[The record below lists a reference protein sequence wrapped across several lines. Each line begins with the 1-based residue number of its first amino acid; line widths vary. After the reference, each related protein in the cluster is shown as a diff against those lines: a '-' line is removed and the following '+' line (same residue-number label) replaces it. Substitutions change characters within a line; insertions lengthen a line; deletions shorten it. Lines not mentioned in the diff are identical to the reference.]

1 MELLRARDYRRMPWK
16 NGGGETFEI
25 AASPP
30 GASLDAIDWRL
41 SMASV
46 TTDGP
51 FSVFP
56 GIDRTLVI
64 LQGEGLHLEIGDE
77 QRTVRLDR
85 HSQPFAFAG
94 DVPLQARL
102 LDGPVTDLNV
112 MSHRDRCSHRV
123 QRLQVSGRKVIDTDA
138 PIIALVCCSG
148 TALCGS
154 TQAPP
159 ALIDERDC
167 LLFRDSPRQLVLNA
181 APSAVLLLAG
191 FHPTTV

>member
-30 GASLDAIDWRL
+30 GAPLDAIDWRL

-46 TTDGP
+46 ASDGP
-51 FSVFP
+51 FSCFP

-64 LQGEGLHLEIGDE
+64 LQGEGLQLEVGGAP
-77 QRTVRLDR
+77 RTVRLDR
-85 HSQPFAFAG
+85 QSQPFAFAG
-94 DVPLQARL
+94 DVPLDARL

-112 MSHRDRCSHRV
+112 MSHRERYRHKV
-123 QRLQVSGRKVIDTDA
+123 QRLQVSGRMVIDTDA
-138 PIIALVCCSG
+138 PIVALVCCEG

-159 ALIDERDC
+159 ALLDARDC
-167 LLFRDSPRQLVLNA
+167 LLFRYPPRQLALNA
-181 APSAVLLLAG
+181 KPSAVLLLAG
-191 FHPTTV
+191 FYPTAT